1 MFSSLVRLSLA
12 KVRGHPAKPFR
23 SRFVVILAKPFRLGS
38 WSPFQNH
45 FALGLWST
53 SQPFTQAHGPSS
65 HVTFGF
71 MVPLVP
77 WCIKVSGLP
86 HKTSCPCQVGQ
97 PTSQAS
103 SPPFQLLLP
112 AAALWRNR
120 CPYFGFNISFLPR
133 H

>member
-12 KVRGHPAKPFR
+12 KVCGYPAKPFR
-23 SRFVVILAKPFRLGS
+23 SRFVVTLAKPCRSWFVVILAKPFRLGS
-38 WSPFQNH
+38 WSPSQNH

-65 HVTFGF
+65 HVAFGF

-77 WCIKVSGLP
+77 WCIQVSGLP
-86 HKTSCPCQVGQ
+86 HKTSRTCQVGQ
-97 PTSQAS
+97 PTSLAS

-112 AAALWRNR
+112 AAALWRK
-120 CPYFGFNISFLPR
+120 
-133 H
+133 